1 MLNCLDGVASTE
13 ERIVFM
19 TTNYIDR
26 LDPAL
31 IRPGRIDVKKEIG
44 YATPQQLFLMYQRFY
59 PDSSHAAALEF
70 SEKASK
76 LKVDLSVAQIQG
88 YFLIHKNS
96 EQQALQNI
104 DLLKE

>member
-1 MLNCLDGVASTE
+1 MNCLDGVASTE

-44 YATPQQLFLMYQRFY
+44 HATPHQLFLMYQRFY

-76 LKVDLSVAQIQG
+76 LQVDLSVAQIQG

-104 DLLKE
+104 HLLKD